1 MVDISNIQSLE
12 DIDEIV
18 LKSQERIQIIFKHST
33 ACPISRIAYEKF
45 KSHYPLEN
53 REAEVYYL
61 GVIEQR
67 AISNYVADKLNIKH
81 ESPQMLVLRNGQVI
95 FNESHLMIDPQILV
109 SL

>member
-1 MVDISNIQSLE
+1 MLNLLNIVSQGE
-12 DIDEIV
+12 IDEI
-18 LKSQERIQIIFKHST
+18 LIKSHKKLQIIFKHST

-45 KSHYPLEN
+45 KSHYPLQQN
-53 REAEVYYL
+53 DAEVYYV

-67 AISNYVADKLNIKH
+67 VLSSYIADKLNIKH